1 MIRPS
6 TDEDDDK
13 VHQIHAQTQTRHN
26 AGTME
31 AKTNAINSID
41 DEKTHGINQAIS
53 KNNES
58 QKVLSWE
65 LSNPTMNDQLPLLV
79 NKPQSISIHRT
90 SLFHNG
96 EEEEEDIDDND
107 DDSYITSTSLSQSGR
122 SASVT
127 ERLQQQGFVQRH
139 VRDTKTST
147 NFAMKSIR
155 RGSTEWNQT
164 LRPFV
169 ANIVFE
175 SFVQRRYYQSEGSCS
190 IQRFRPYKCYA
201 AVLFVD
207 MCNYSKITAIIA
219 HRGAHVL
226 SNIVNEYL
234 RRILCIVKQYGGDV
248 ITFAGDAIIVVWYSS
263 LDDDLRM
270 NVLTAATCVL
280 DMQQKAGNHPV
291 DGLSCGILESEIFA
305 AHNHINMQRLFH
317 TVGGNS
323 LMEQSDLV
331 DMAKPGEVC
340 ISDDVAKHLSVN
352 GKYIERTDEFGVQ
365 FKILSDIDYD
375 KNTKKAIKVHI
386 VKSKNRQEQKRIKS
400 FEEEFIHPNVVKLL
414 CHGGLS
420 PTQISQMR
428 NLCVLFI
435 AMTSN
440 FGSTVN
446 WLMEVQTILDKHRC
460 PSTYFLPSNILYRQ
474 PTFIGLPNI

>member
-1 MIRPS
+1 MSIINNKP
-6 TDEDDDK
+6 D
-13 VHQIHAQTQTRHN
+13 
-26 AGTME
+26 
-31 AKTNAINSID
+31 AINQTGTTIQID
-41 DEKTHGINQAIS
+41 NLSSGDCDHRGKETQGLVETILR
-53 KNNES
+53 NNEP
-58 QKVLSWE
+58 QKEVTWE
-65 LSNPTMNDQLPLLV
+65 LLKPSINEEQL
-79 NKPQSISIHRT
+79 KMPQYGSVPRT
-90 SLFHNG
+90 SLLHSS
-96 EEEEEDIDDND
+96 EEEEHADDGDGD
-107 DDSYITSTSLSQSGR
+107 DDSHITFTSLSQSGR
-122 SASVT
+122 SISMA
-127 ERLQQQGFVQRH
+127 ERLQQQGFVER
-139 VRDTKTST
+139 RENRTNCSS

-155 RGSTEWNQT
+155 RGSTEWNHT

-175 SFVQRRYYQSEGSCS
+175 SFVQRRYYQNEGSS
-190 IQRFRPYKCYA
+190 SLQRFRPYNCYA

-207 MCNYSKITAIIA
+207 LCNYSKITASIA

-234 RRILCIVKQYGGDV
+234 HRILLIVKQYGGDV
-248 ITFAGDAIIVVWYSS
+248 ITFAGDAIIVVWYST
-263 LDDDLRM
+263 LDNDLRL
-270 NVLTAATCVL
+270 NVLAAARCVL

-291 DGLSCGILESEIFA
+291 DGTPLFFRIHCGLSCGLLESEIFA
-305 AHNHINMQRLFH
+305 AHSHMNMQHLFH

-340 ISDDVAKHLSVN
+340 ISDNVAEYLGAN
-352 GKYIERTDEFGVQ
+352 GICTERLDESGVSC
-365 FKILSDIDYD
+365 KILTEVRVD
-375 KNTKKAIKVHI
+375 KNLTKAISLNIAKT
-386 VKSKNRQEQKRIKS
+386 KNRQDQKRIKS

-414 CHGGLS
+414 SHGGLS

-440 FGSTVN
+440 FGNTVN

-460 PSTYFLPSNILYRQ
+460 PSKYFCRLINCFRID
-474 PTFIGLPNI
+474 FFEK